1 MTSIEEIP
9 TPVPGSEGS
18 AGEPQAAAPAVSAT
32 VPASAGMVPKTPK
45 LGKLAIHPLAIFDFR
60 SAFET
65 EPLSAADKFLELL
78 LDERACLQRAELF
91 RKMELVRNRS
101 DSLGGYASRM
111 PEEFLRELYW
121 VANGQLLDA
130 VVLETQAPQRELE
143 AGRRI
148 ARLANHPD
156 ALLLAQRA
164 LLGGDEV
171 LEDLALRNS
180 SRLHLW
186 LHEQLE
192 SNRLQAWLLGD
203 LPGDDLSGQWLAA
216 WRRIPRNATREAA
229 LANLAVAPSFD
240 VAKKML
246 AERWLLDDRVIID
259 DQLK

>member
-1 MTSIEEIP
+1 MSTENISTVVTAGVIAVTP
-9 TPVPGSEGS
+9 AAYSVVPVPS
-18 AGEPQAAAPAVSAT
+18 PN
-32 VPASAGMVPKTPK
+32 VPPTNVNTEVVERFD
-45 LGKLAIHPLAIFDFR
+45 IHPLAIFDFKR
-60 SAFET
+60 TFET
-65 EPLSAADKFLELL
+65 DPLSAAENFLELL
-78 LDERACLQRAELF
+78 LEKRACLERAELF

-130 VVLETQAPQRELE
+130 VALETQEPQRELE

-156 ALLLAQRA
+156 TLLLAHRA

-192 SNRLQAWLLGD
+192 SKRLQAWLLGD
-203 LPGDDLSGQWLAA
+203 LPGDGLSGQWLAA

-246 AERWLLDDRVIID
+246 AERWLLDDRVIVDI
-259 DQLK
+259 QLD